1 MTTSS
6 ATRVVDAAWTRENL
20 ARVMRVVASGRGMTR
35 ADDARCRERALEGA
49 RAMATSDDDDDDDD
63 DDAYGIVARAC
74 CEAMMRTCDDGDDD
88 ADEDEDEGEE
98 ARETETWFGTLC
110 ATAST
115 SARAL
120 ERALEATRRAAA
132 MDERFTERACE
143 EYDASVRR
151 LGDAKDATLAVLIEA
166 RAWGRARE
174 ASASAS
180 DVERALRACDA
191 RSLDSMAK
199 YVLEEVKE
207 SDAHLLRAI
216 ARRDSKICVDIL
228 GALLSRL
235 STSVQTRAAL
245 RALEEIVQMDMSPHV
260 EGMSSEIQRAIEY
273 LPQLSVKE
281 GESIARRAA
290 AALSKISGVAPA
302 MALFESVEDDCSKT
316 VLGLQM
322 LGDMMQAGNHLDAGV
337 AALERAMVDDRS
349 SVRQH
354 AFVVATTLIT
364 SESIDEAMLQKAEAE
379 AKVDAIL
386 SINEIL
392 RALSQRRETPTLSFA
407 TIQSLTSSLGLIL
420 ALDVSGKSVKNRE
433 ILRNSLRL
441 LSALSE
447 CLILQAESARDTD
460 GEQINFIDADAFD
473 DANDKVESN
482 VLAKLVPVVEVV
494 LDSMLSYSTWFKE
507 MLEQLEHPKI
517 DEGTSETLESWI
529 TRLLFMHLQLSC
541 GSENTRAGNV
551 SSALCVDS
559 CVRLS
564 SDDAEWSPELQR
576 HITQICANTLRV
588 ARVSSGDMRAS
599 NQYATLMNT
608 CARQCVET
616 LRDNWFAFDK
626 KELALNSDLW
636 STKTTLDALQTLR
649 ALCELAVSRNA
660 SFGPDLGVLQDLMRA
675 SFTDD
680 ELENAAK
687 EVASYGKPHLARNDY
702 EAAGRAGVEAPVSGV
717 VAALVTSLH
726 HQLQETYNSRTVID
740 TWDRIINEVL
750 NLLDTMLPLV
760 ENADLASA
768 SVVMLEDDIIQ
779 LRELPIEPTCHIACT
794 ILQYH
799 RRRFPLP
806 DCVKTASEM
815 LKMALSYSLTS
826 IPDELN
832 DLLGVLNE
840 IVTDLSSDNDQHGKI
855 EKQDAFIALTTILVK
870 SGDVL
875 WRHVHSKQKSLDDVE
890 ANFVSLATHSFER
903 CISAASKLSR
913 TDGNQKHLESQRRN
927 ASLVLAGIR
936 LHHNTDKMSHLY
948 DVKVL
953 RSFELKRR
961 QFMVVCA
968 GVFTNLRALQLV
980 KNSGTPLDRGL
991 VAIGN
996 ALAMDDIE
1004 LYSENL
1010 SRLGESVQ
1018 NVDGETLKCCP
1029 SNVSSRENSAS
1040 KPRKRIRNPYLDAV
1054 VAQEGGAQDEYD
1066 DMADFIVCKPGRD
1079 YRTVLGLT

>member
-216 ARRDSKICVDIL
+216 ARGDSKICVDIL

-740 TWDRIINEVL
+740 TWDRIITEVL
-750 NLLDTMLPLV
+750 NLLDTMIPLL

-996 ALAMDDIE
+996 ALAMDDSE

>member
-1 MTTSS
+1 MSTPR
-6 ATRVVDAAWTRENL
+6 AIVDAAWTRENL
-20 ARVMRVVASGRGMTR
+20 ARAMRCVANGRGMTR
-35 ADDARCRERALEGA
+35 DDDARCRRRALEGA
-49 RAMATSDDDDDDDD
+49 RAMATATRDDDDDE
-63 DDAYGIVARAC
+63 ACEIVARAC
-74 CEAMMRTCDDGDDD
+74 CEAMMRTCDDATDGR
-88 ADEDEDEGEE
+88 ADEDEETAEE
-98 ARETETWFGTLC
+98 RETETETWLGTLC

-115 SARAL
+115 SGRAL

-132 MDERFTERACE
+132 MDERFTTRVCE

-191 RSLDSMAK
+191 RSLESMAK

-207 SDAHLLRAI
+207 SDAHVLRAI
-216 ARRDSKICVDIL
+216 ARRDSEICVEIL

-235 STSVQTRAAL
+235 STGVQTRAAL
-245 RALEEIVQMDMSPHV
+245 RALEEIVQMDAAPHV
-260 EGMSSEIQRAIEY
+260 DRMSSEIQRAVEY

-281 GESIARRAA
+281 GGDIARRAV
-290 AALSKISGVAPA
+290 AALSKISGVAPV

-316 VLGLQM
+316 ILGLQM
-322 LGDMMQAGNHLDAGV
+322 LGDMMRAGNHLDAGI

-364 SESIDEAMLQKAEAE
+364 SESIADEAMLQKAEAE

-460 GEQINFIDADAFD
+460 GEQINFVDADAFD
-473 DANDKVESN
+473 DANDKVESH

-551 SSALCVDS
+551 SSALCIDS

-576 HITQICANTLRV
+576 HITQICAHTLRV

-626 KELALNSDLW
+626 KELAPNSDLW

-660 SFGPDLGVLQDLMRA
+660 SYGPDLGVLQDLMRA

-687 EVASYGKPHLARNDY
+687 EVASYGKPHLARSDY

-832 DLLGVLNE
+832 DLLSVLNE

-870 SGDVL
+870 SGDIL

-1018 NVDGETLKCCP
+1018 NVDGEVLKCCP

>member
-1 MTTSS
+1 M
-6 ATRVVDAAWTRENL
+6 
-20 ARVMRVVASGRGMTR
+20 
-35 ADDARCRERALEGA
+35 
-49 RAMATSDDDDDDDD
+49 
-63 DDAYGIVARAC
+63 
-74 CEAMMRTCDDGDDD
+74 
-88 ADEDEDEGEE
+88 
-98 ARETETWFGTLC
+98 
-110 ATAST
+110 
-115 SARAL
+115 
-120 ERALEATRRAAA
+120 
-132 MDERFTERACE
+132 
-143 EYDASVRR
+143 
-151 LGDAKDATLAVLIEA
+151 
-166 RAWGRARE
+166 
-174 ASASAS
+174 
-180 DVERALRACDA
+180 
-191 RSLDSMAK
+191 
-199 YVLEEVKE
+199 
-207 SDAHLLRAI
+207 
-216 ARRDSKICVDIL
+216 
-228 GALLSRL
+228 
-235 STSVQTRAAL
+235 
-245 RALEEIVQMDMSPHV
+245 
-260 EGMSSEIQRAIEY
+260 
-273 LPQLSVKE
+273 
-281 GESIARRAA
+281 
-290 AALSKISGVAPA
+290 
-302 MALFESVEDDCSKT
+302 
-316 VLGLQM
+316 
-322 LGDMMQAGNHLDAGV
+322 
-337 AALERAMVDDRS
+337 
-349 SVRQH
+349 
-354 AFVVATTLIT
+354 
-364 SESIDEAMLQKAEAE
+364 
-379 AKVDAIL
+379 
-386 SINEIL
+386 
-392 RALSQRRETPTLSFA
+392 
-407 TIQSLTSSLGLIL
+407 
-420 ALDVSGKSVKNRE
+420 
-433 ILRNSLRL
+433 
-441 LSALSE
+441 
-447 CLILQAESARDTD
+447 
-460 GEQINFIDADAFD
+460 
-473 DANDKVESN
+473 
-482 VLAKLVPVVEVV
+482 
-494 LDSMLSYSTWFKE
+494 
-507 MLEQLEHPKI
+507 
-517 DEGTSETLESWI
+517 
-529 TRLLFMHLQLSC
+529 
-541 GSENTRAGNV
+541 
-551 SSALCVDS
+551 
-559 CVRLS
+559 
-564 SDDAEWSPELQR
+564 
-576 HITQICANTLRV
+576 
-588 ARVSSGDMRAS
+588 
-599 NQYATLMNT
+599 
-608 CARQCVET
+608 
-616 LRDNWFAFDK
+616 
-626 KELALNSDLW
+626 
-636 STKTTLDALQTLR
+636 
-649 ALCELAVSRNA
+649 
-660 SFGPDLGVLQDLMRA
+660 
-675 SFTDD
+675 
-680 ELENAAK
+680 
-687 EVASYGKPHLARNDY
+687 EVASYGKPHLARSDY

-832 DLLGVLNE
+832 DLLSVLNE

-870 SGDVL
+870 SGDIL

-1018 NVDGETLKCCP
+1018 NVDGEVLKCCP

>member
-88 ADEDEDEGEE
+88 ADEDEGEGEE

-740 TWDRIINEVL
+740 TWDRIITEVL
-750 NLLDTMLPLV
+750 NLLDTMIPLL

>member
-216 ARRDSKICVDIL
+216 ARGDSKICVDIL

-740 TWDRIINEVL
+740 TWDRIITEVL
-750 NLLDTMLPLV
+750 NLLDTMIPLL